1 VVKSPSWDLALGVLR
16 QMKVSERATAGQQL
30 GQQNGQAAAALCS
43 IALPPF
49 VRVAAVCAD
58 FFSGVSSL
66 SSGLFLISATA
77 RFCSA
82 ENSVYEALRCGYRLL
97 DCARIYGN
105 EAEVGRGIRRA
116 LDEKIVTRDELF
128 VVTKVWNDSHSRER
142 ALQSVKTSLKEL
154 QLDRLDLVLIHW
166 PVNFEHEEGTVF
178 PKDAQG
184 KARNELDPSKA
195 SIQLCWQGL
204 EDAVDQGLV
213 RAIGVSNFSVQQ
225 IEALKSYARIQP
237 DVNQVELQPYF
248 QQEAMLEYAKKNG
261 LVVMAYSPLGNL
273 KREGAEDNTPLNEPL
288 VAELAKKHNKSPA
301 QIILRWGIQHG
312 MVVLPKSV
320 TPARIRENIDIFDF
334 KLDEEDMNKMK
345 ELGKK
350 NHRVS
355 SFIHSRTQTGVF
367 AVRVSQTRLHTTL
380 LRMLTRPVNGRCSCS
395 FAPVHQP

>member
-1 VVKSPSWDLALGVLR
+1 
-16 QMKVSERATAGQQL
+16 
-30 GQQNGQAAAALCS
+30 
-43 IALPPF
+43 
-49 VRVAAVCAD
+49 
-58 FFSGVSSL
+58 
-66 SSGLFLISATA
+66 
-77 RFCSA
+77 
-82 ENSVYEALRCGYRLL
+82 LL

-116 LDEKIVTRDELF
+116 LDEKLVTRDELF
-128 VVTKVWNDSHSRER
+128 VVTKVWNDSHSRDR

-154 QLDRLDLVLIHW
+154 QLERLDLVLIHW

-184 KARNELDPSKA
+184 KARNELDASKA

-273 KREGAEDNTPLNEPL
+273 KRDGAEDNTPLNEPL
-288 VAELAKKHNKSPA
+288 VAEIAKKHNKSPA

-320 TPARIRENIDIFDF
+320 TPARIRENIDIFEGF

-355 SFIHSRTQTGVF
+355 LFNHSIRHTGIF
-367 AVRVSQTRLHTTL
+367 AVRAS
-380 LRMLTRPVNGRCSCS
+380 LRMLTRPVNGRCSLFLS
-395 FAPVHQP
+395 RQFINPDFAPNGSKVFPESQ